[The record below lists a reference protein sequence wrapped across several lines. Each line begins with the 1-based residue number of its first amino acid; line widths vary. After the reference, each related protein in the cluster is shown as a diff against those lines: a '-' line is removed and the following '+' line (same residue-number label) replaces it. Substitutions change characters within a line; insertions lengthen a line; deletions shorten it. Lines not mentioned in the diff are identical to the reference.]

1 MNEYGF
7 TVKKTDTL
15 RNQVYKDIK
24 SAIIRGKIDPG
35 TRLRENDI
43 SKEMGISRGP
53 IREAILL
60 LEREGLLVTQTH
72 KETMVAKVEKDEVT
86 MLLNPLRVLLESFSI
101 QKILP
106 VLNEIHF
113 IQLEKILGELN
124 QACIQKEIEMIVE
137 KDLEFHEYLITLT
150 GEPYLITLWKSVSSR
165 IVFHFMT
172 NTREKHQMDNF
183 SQLMNE
189 HRELLEAIKTKKWE
203 YIEPVLKEHIY

>member
-24 SAIIRGKIDPG
+24 SAIIRGKIEPG

-43 SKEMGISRGP
+43 SKEMGVSRGP

-72 KETMVAKVEKDEVT
+72 KDTMVAKVEKNEVT

-106 VLNEIHF
+106 LLNEPHF
-113 IQLEKILGELN
+113 NQLDKILDELY
-124 QACIQKEIEMIVE
+124 QACRQKEIEVIVE
-137 KDLEFHEYLITLT
+137 KDLEFHEYLISLT

-172 NTREKHQMDNF
+172 NTREQHQADNF
-183 SQLMNE
+183 TKLINE
-189 HRELLEAIKTKKWE
+189 HKELLEAIKTKNWE
-203 YIEPVLKEHIY
+203 HIEPILKKHIY

>member
-24 SAIIRGKIDPG
+24 SAIIRGKIEPG

-43 SKEMGISRGP
+43 SKEMGVSRGP

-101 QKILP
+101 QKNP
-106 VLNEIHF
+106 P
-113 IQLEKILGELN
+113 
-124 QACIQKEIEMIVE
+124 AS
-137 KDLEFHEYLITLT
+137 
-150 GEPYLITLWKSVSSR
+150 W
-165 IVFHFMT
+165 
-172 NTREKHQMDNF
+172 
-183 SQLMNE
+183 
-189 HRELLEAIKTKKWE
+189 
-203 YIEPVLKEHIY
+203 

>member
-43 SKEMGISRGP
+43 SKEMGVSRGP

-101 QKILP
+101 QKIIP
-106 VLNEIHF
+106 NLNETHF
-113 IQLEKILGELN
+113 VQLEKILDELN
-124 QACIQKEIEMIVE
+124 QACKQKEIEVIVE
-137 KDLEFHEYLITLT
+137 KDLEFHEYLIALT

-189 HRELLEAIKTKKWE
+189 HKELFEAIKTKNWE

>member
-24 SAIIRGKIDPG
+24 SAIIRGKIQPG

-43 SKEMGISRGP
+43 SKEMGVSRGP

-60 LEREGLLVTQTH
+60 LESEGLLVTQTH
-72 KETMVAKVEKDEVT
+72 KETMVAKVEQDEVT

-101 QKILP
+101 HKTLP
-106 VLNEIHF
+106 NLNESS
-113 IQLEKILGELN
+113 IQDLEKILDELN
-124 QACIQKEIEMIVE
+124 QACKENDIETIVE
-137 KDLEFHEYLITLT
+137 KDLEFHGYLVSLT

-172 NTREKHQMDNF
+172 NTREKHQTDNF
-183 SQLMNE
+183 SKLINE
-189 HRELLEAIKTKKWE
+189 HRELLEAIKTKNWGF
-203 YIEPVLKEHIY
+203 IEPILREHIY